1 MTKLS
6 VLDLCPIN
14 EGSTASDA
22 LANSA
27 DLALHA
33 EQWGYE
39 RFWLAEHHN
48 MPGIG
53 SAATAVVI
61 GHVAAAT
68 SRIRVGAGGVML
80 PPQVARG
87 RANVTTED
95 LSSMRS
101 AKRQKPTSAAPK

>member
-61 GHVAAAT
+61 WWTGRLVPPEPD
-68 SRIRVGAGGVML
+68 SRTM
-80 PPQVARG
+80 
-87 RANVTTED
+87 
-95 LSSMRS
+95 
-101 AKRQKPTSAAPK
+101 